1 MFIKLLLL
9 FTVVPFVELIL
20 LIKIGTVIGTFDTV
34 MLIIITGVIGA
45 VMVRS
50 AGVQCLFRIQSSLN
64 SGVVPTEELFTGVLI
79 LISGAFLLT
88 PGLITDAAGFV
99 LLFPPARET
108 IKGFLIKYIKSRID
122 QRKSGSHIDIQL

>member
-1 MFIKLLLL
+1 MFIKLLLF

-20 LIKIGTVIGTFDTV
+20 LIKIGTVIGTFETV

-88 PGLITDAAGFV
+88 PGLITDAAGFA

-122 QRKSGSHIDIQL
+122 QRKSGSNIDIQF